1 MGQCQQC
8 CFNRVREEYPCL
20 DPGLAVASMSELSE
34 KAAAAAAAPA
44 LAAARAKAE
53 SAFQSYYVEHVKTIS
68 ASSDAMQNL
77 YSKFPLAPKPVPKA
91 PDTSASPTETVEAK
105 KIAPAKTELSTPRRS
120 RLSDV
125 TAPPSPDDTLEDWE
139 GASADS
145 CTDGA
150 AAAPSQ
156 KEAEKSCEVGEAEK
170 ARDEAAVSDSD
181 SVEYRLRKEIVSL
194 FYLEGPPSGLVER
207 ILSLR
212 SLYASEAYIGSHEMA
227 TLRYLTLLLMS
238 WAPSE
243 LGGHVATLSLE
254 QQSHSVVA
262 WALQACEVASR
273 QDWPKFLSLYTQA
286 DFLSAV
292 AMERAATYARHGI
305 MRQVVESCRL
315 RHVRRMSLA
324 KLKSMVAVRDTAF
337 FKHYGLRVVADEDA
351 VELTGENLPA
361 ALYQGKEMLVA
372 KFKLLGLSDE
382 VHRPPVEDSDEDEYV
397 QVAEGIPHLSHKQ
410 RISLHNEIDLLHMH
424 GHRQASPTRSWS
436 RLAPA

>member
-1 MGQCQQC
+1 MVLLK
-8 CFNRVREEYPCL
+8 N
-20 DPGLAVASMSELSE
+20 
-34 KAAAAAAAPA
+34 
-44 LAAARAKAE
+44 
-53 SAFQSYYVEHVKTIS
+53 T
-68 ASSDAMQNL
+68 
-77 YSKFPLAPKPVPKA
+77 
-91 PDTSASPTETVEAK
+91 
-105 KIAPAKTELSTPRRS
+105 
-120 RLSDV
+120 
-125 TAPPSPDDTLEDWE
+125 
-139 GASADS
+139 ADS
-145 CTDGA
+145 TEN
-150 AAAPSQ
+150 Q
-156 KEAEKSCEVGEAEK
+156 
-170 ARDEAAVSDSD
+170 AAVSDSD
-181 SVEYRLRKEIVSL
+181 SVRALIRVEYRLRKEIVSL

-382 VHRPPVEDSDEDEYV
+382 ALCFGLADPTCRSGPCVHRPPVEDSDEDEYV